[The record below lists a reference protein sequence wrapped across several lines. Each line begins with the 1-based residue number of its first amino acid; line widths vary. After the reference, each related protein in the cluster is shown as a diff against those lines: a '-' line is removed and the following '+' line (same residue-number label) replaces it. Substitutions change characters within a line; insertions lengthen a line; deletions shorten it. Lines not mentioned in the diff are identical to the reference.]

1 MGTWGATAFEDDT
14 AMDFYDSFC
23 SDDQSVDVLNDVLD
37 KVLSTDYNMDD
48 LLMEGFTEPV
58 RALVAAE
65 IVAAVIGNPVSTL
78 PDKEYHEGGGVPALN
93 IDLLYPQVTSD
104 VVDKASAVV
113 SKLIDAKEIHLSVLW
128 QESESYD
135 EWKTYLH
142 DLISRLQ

>member
-1 MGTWGATAFEDDT
+1 MGTWGVTAFEDDT
-14 AMDFYDSFC
+14 AMDFYDGFC
-23 SDDQSVDVLNDVLD
+23 SEEQSVEQLSSLLD
-37 KVLSTDYNMDD
+37 KVLSTTYNMDD

-65 IVAAVIGNPVSTL
+65 IVAAVLGNPVDSL
-78 PDKEYHEGGGVPALN
+78 PNKEYHEAGVPALN
-93 IDLLYPQVTSD
+93 IDLLYPAVNSD
-104 VVDKASAVV
+104 VVDKASATV

-128 QESESYD
+128 QESDSYD

>member
-1 MGTWGATAFEDDT
+1 MGTWGITAFEDDT

-23 SDDQSVDVLNDVLD
+23 SDGQSVEQLSSLFD
-37 KVLSTDYNMDD
+37 KVLNTEYNMDD
-48 LLMEGFTEPV
+48 LDLEGFTEPV

-65 IVAAVIGNPVSTL
+65 IVAAVLFNPIDSL
-78 PDKEYHEGGGVPALN
+78 PDKEYHERGIPALN
-93 IDLLYPQVTSD
+93 IDLLYTDINSD
-104 VVDKASAVV
+104 VVDKASATV

-128 QESESYD
+128 QESDSYE